1 MNSNNFF
8 IQFMRLAKMYWC
20 SGHKLKVRG
29 LIIFLAILTVL
40 QMIMAVLMTQWSA
53 ALFNTLEQHSM
64 EGLLLQIGLLILL
77 FFADMA
83 LTGTHLITKRN
94 LQVSWRGWLT
104 EYVFTRWMDAGRHY
118 LVTPL
123 PGEHDN
129 PDGRIAEDCR
139 VTTESAVILGHS
151 LLYSILLL
159 VGFTDVL
166 WSRSGVL
173 TIDLGF
179 TQFSVHGH
187 LVWIA
192 IIYSALASGF
202 GWLLGRPLT
211 GATNA
216 RQSAEA
222 NFRASLLD
230 AQENS
235 QAIALIH
242 AEECERGQFRNLF
255 LKIQEVWN
263 TQTKAWRNIT
273 MFGTGYATLSMAFPI
288 LISAP
293 RYIMGRITLG
303 SLVQS
308 AQAFQHMTSA
318 LSWPANNMGGIA
330 EWRASVERIL
340 SLLRSLEHVDQ
351 ELAKTENRI
360 QLVNSDRPVLAFH
373 QVRIGKYEGTTLAPE
388 ISMEISK
395 GEHVQITGNAI
406 TGAQLFRAIAGIRPW
421 GSGVIELPPGRLF
434 FMPPRPY
441 LPTGTLR
448 YAIGYPASRR
458 VFTPEQIE
466 EAMRLVGLERLI
478 KLLDRR
484 EHWANILTPE
494 EQQLL
499 GMVRLLLN
507 QPQWVFLQ
515 ESFDALEPADEE
527 RMQHLIREQLPDATL
542 LAIVNSTSGST
553 FYTRQLALQKR

>member
-1 MNSNNFF
+1 MSTNNFF
-8 IQFMRLAKMYWC
+8 IEFLRLAKLYWC
-20 SGHKLKVRG
+20 SEHKLKVRG
-29 LIIFLAILTVL
+29 LIVFLAFLTVL

-53 ALFNTLEQHSM
+53 ALFNALEQHSM
-64 EGLLLQIGLLILL
+64 RALLVQVGLLALL
-77 FFADMA
+77 FVAEMA
-83 LTGTHLITKRN
+83 LTGTHLVIKRN

-104 EYVFTRWMDAGRHY
+104 EYVFSRWMDAGRHY
-118 LVTPL
+118 LITPL

-166 WSRSGVL
+166 WSRSGVVTL
-173 TIDLGF
+173 DLGF
-179 TQFSVHGH
+179 AQIPVYGH

-192 IIYSALASGF
+192 IVYSALASWF

-222 NFRASLLD
+222 NFRASLLE

-242 AEECERGQFRNLF
+242 AEDCERKQFRSLF

-263 TQTKAWRNIT
+263 AQTAAWRNIT
-273 MFGTGYATLSMAFPI
+273 MFGTGYATFSMAFPI

-293 RYIMGRITLG
+293 RYIMGKITLG
-303 SLVQS
+303 SLMQS

-318 LSWPANNMGGIA
+318 LSWPANNLGGIA

-340 SLLRSLEHVDQ
+340 SLLQSLEHVDREVAQ
-351 ELAKTENRI
+351 TEHRI
-360 QLVNSDRPVLAFH
+360 QLVCSDRPVLAFR
-373 QVRIGKYEGTTLAPE
+373 QVRIGKYQGTTLTPE
-388 ISMEISK
+388 ISMEIGK
-395 GEHVQITGNAI
+395 GEHVLLTGSAV
-406 TGAQLFRAIAGIRPW
+406 TGARLFRAIAGIRPW
-421 GSGVIELPPGRLF
+421 GSGIIELPSQGRLF
-434 FMPPRPY
+434 FMPARPY

-448 YAIGYPASRR
+448 HAIGYPSSRR
-458 VFTPEQIE
+458 IYTQEQIE
-466 EAMRLVGLERLI
+466 QALRLVGLERLI
-478 KLLDRR
+478 EQLDQR
-484 EHWANILTPE
+484 EHWSNFLTPE

-507 QPQWVFLQ
+507 RPQWVFLQ
-515 ESFDALEPADEE
+515 ESFDALEPEDEK
-527 RMQHLIREQLPDATL
+527 RMLRLICEQLPEATL
-542 LAIVNSTSGST
+542 LAISHSANGTA
-553 FYTRQLALQKR
+553 FYTRRLAL